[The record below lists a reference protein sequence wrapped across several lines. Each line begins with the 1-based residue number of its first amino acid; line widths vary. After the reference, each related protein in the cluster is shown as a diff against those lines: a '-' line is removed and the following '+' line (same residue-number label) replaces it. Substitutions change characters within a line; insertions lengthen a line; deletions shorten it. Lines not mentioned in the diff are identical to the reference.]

1 MGRTGNGTVLPDA
14 LVALLRQQY
23 GLVRSSQLCAEL
35 DAAERRRLRRERD
48 LEVLTPRVLRHR
60 AASVTRE
67 QELLAAVFD
76 GGDGAALWGKSAASF
91 WGFGRLRSARPHVG
105 VARTTVRGSRL
116 GHVHKL
122 RHLDDDAF
130 TIHRDI
136 PIARPEEVIFWLAGM
151 WTHRFGQAGLDL
163 AVERTGRTIDHAW
176 RLGLIDGR
184 RIHRLCA
191 EGGGRGRSGIVVMR
205 EVLAGRP
212 PDYRPSGSA
221 LEDRFES
228 VLPQSLRGDLERQVA
243 VGGEVLIGVVD
254 YRHRH
259 RPLIVEINGEVF
271 HSSISD
277 RQHDEQ
283 RYRRL
288 VDAGFEVL
296 IVWEHDIF
304 HDPSTVVAALRRV
317 LAGPVRPRV
326 LRPTNAPWEAW

>member
-1 MGRTGNGTVLPDA
+1 MLPEP

-35 DAAERRRLRRERD
+35 DAIERRRLRREHD

-60 AASVTRE
+60 AVAVTRE

-76 GGDGAALWGKSAASF
+76 GGAGAGLWGKSAASF

-105 VARTTVRGSRL
+105 VARTTVRGPRL

-122 RHLDDDAF
+122 RHVGDDAF
-130 TIHRDI
+130 TTHRDI
-136 PIARPEEVIFWLAGM
+136 PIARPEEVVFWLAGM

-184 RIHRLCA
+184 RIHRMCA

-228 VLPQSLRGDLERQVA
+228 VLPQSLRRDLERQVA

-254 YRHRH
+254 YRHRR

-277 RQHDEQ
+277 RQHDEE

-296 IVWEHDIF
+296 VVWEHDIF
-304 HDPSTVVAALRRV
+304 HDPSAVVSALRRV
-317 LAGPVRPRV
+317 LASPVRPRV

>member
-1 MGRTGNGTVLPDA
+1 MLPDP
-14 LVALLRQQY
+14 LVDLLRRQY
-23 GLVRSSQLCAEL
+23 GLVTASQLCERL
-35 DAAERRRLRRERD
+35 DAAERRRLRRECD

-60 AASVTRE
+60 AVPTTRQ

-76 GGDGAALWGKSAASF
+76 GGAGAALWGKSAASF

-105 VARTTVRGSRL
+105 VGRTTVRGPRL

-122 RHLDDDAF
+122 RHLDHDAH
-130 TIHRDI
+130 TTHLDI
-136 PIARPEEVIFWLAGM
+136 PIARPEEVVFWLAGM
-151 WTHRFGQAGLDL
+151 WTHRFGPAGIDL
-163 AVERTGRTIDHAW
+163 AVERAGRTIDHAW
-176 RLGLIDGR
+176 RLGLIDGT

-228 VLPQSLRGDLERQVA
+228 VLPPSLRQDLERQVA

-254 YRHRH
+254 YRHRR
-259 RPLIVEINGEVF
+259 RPLVVEINGEVF

-277 RQHDEQ
+277 RQHDDE

-296 IVWEHDIF
+296 VVWEHDIF
-304 HDPSTVVAALRRV
+304 HDPSTVVSALRRV